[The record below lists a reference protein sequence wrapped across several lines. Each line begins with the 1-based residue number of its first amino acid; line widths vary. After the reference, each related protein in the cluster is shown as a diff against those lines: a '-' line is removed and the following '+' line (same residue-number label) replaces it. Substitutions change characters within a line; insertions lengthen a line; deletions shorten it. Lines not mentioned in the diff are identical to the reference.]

1 MKKIKII
8 SAHYADEFEKD
19 LNDFVAS
26 HDDCITDIQF
36 QVSGGAT
43 RTFAAMIS
51 YIEWTQ

>member
-1 MKKIKII
+1 MKKVKII
-8 SAHYADEFEKD
+8 FSHYADEFEKE

-26 HDDCITDIQF
+26 HEDRIVDIQF